1 MAANGS
7 SLWTIR
13 QRTRDPF
20 TKKQMR
26 FSLTDQEFQ
35 ISARLQLGA
44 GLYGLVETPPPQ
56 TKCACRNR
64 SSLGPFDPGLFHILH
79 SCHLH
84 QGNRNRR
91 HAAVQRAYEDL
102 VRRAGLTV
110 NRLAPEVTP
119 LQRSSQ
125 NNAQR
130 CGKKEFGDWKAHD
143 DEVDAEIVFDN
154 TCCGPFTVS
163 ALKAGNKG
171 HHNGLPCRGWPGL
184 YSTATERRKIKMDA
198 KAQGCH
204 DREQIFLPLINTS
217 SGAFVPHDPTTLKC
231 YTDEVKR
238 VFGDGFRQVL
248 GRVGTRPRSVEEG
261 LIRRWARRSAD
272 VEAGGKGVF
281 DTTLTVKGAA
291 GLMVSHT
298 HRVISHSALKFTA
311 DAVLFAVRSNGLTFH
326 T

>member
-1 MAANGS
+1 VDHSTTYPRPVYQETDA
-7 SLWTIR
+7 
-13 QRTRDPF
+13 
-20 TKKQMR
+20 
-26 FSLTDQEFQ
+26 FSLTDHEFQ

-44 GLYGLVETPPPQ
+44 GLYGLVDTPPPQ
-56 TKCACRNR
+56 AKCACKSHSPLDR
-64 SSLGPFDPGLFHILH
+64 GLFHILH

-143 DEVDAEIVFDN
+143 DDAGAEIVFDN
-154 TCCGPFTVS
+154 TCCGPFTDA

-171 HHNGLPCRGWPGL
+171 SRKGWPGL
-184 YSTATERRKIKMDA
+184 YSTATDRRKTKMDK

-204 DREQIFLPLINTS
+204 DRDQIFLPFINTS
-217 SGAFVPHDPTTLKC
+217 SGAFVPQDPTTLDC
-231 YTDEVKR
+231 YMDEVKK
-238 VFGDGFRQVL
+238 VFSDGFRQVL

-311 DAVLFAVRSNGLTFH
+311 DAVLFAVRRNGFTFH